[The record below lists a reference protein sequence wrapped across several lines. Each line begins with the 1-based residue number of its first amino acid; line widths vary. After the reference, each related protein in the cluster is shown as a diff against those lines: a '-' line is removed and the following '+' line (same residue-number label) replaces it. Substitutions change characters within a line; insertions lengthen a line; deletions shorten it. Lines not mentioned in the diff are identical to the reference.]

1 MTSVPSPFPPNEP
14 VEGAAAPAPVPD
26 TLARELHDS
35 VAHILNR
42 MVLDLERFHLDP
54 KDPYLAAERVERME
68 VAGHQALR
76 DLRQVLDELGA
87 APGPADDV
95 VPRLWTLM
103 RRLESET
110 GIHASLRISPAW
122 PARLGARTALQ
133 LLGFMEE

>member
-54 KDPYLAAERVERME
+54 KDPYLAAERVNVDRLDVIE
-68 VAGHQALR
+68 VHR
-76 DLRQVLDELGA
+76 DIG
-87 APGPADDV
+87 DV
-95 VPRLWTLM
+95 A
-103 RRLESET
+103 E
-110 GIHASLRISPAW
+110 
-122 PARLGARTALQ
+122 
-133 LLGFMEE
+133 